1 MMKKRGKTMKSKIMM
16 AIAAVVVAAMDV
28 AAGGRWR
35 PLFADDL
42 SDAVYDA
49 AVWSKDAEGCLTAAK
64 DVAIWTKDDY
74 SRFELSC
81 EYNLEPSANS
91 GILIY
96 CSDTKKWIPNSVE
109 IQLLDDDAPK
119 WKDLNSRQA
128 NLSFFGHQAP
138 KCNPTRPAGEWNSIT
153 VRADGSRISVTLN
166 GMLVNECDLSVWTDA
181 KKLPNGGDIPP
192 WLSRPWAELATTG
205 KIGLQG
211 RHAGAGVR
219 FRNVRIR
226 SLPPSGFV
234 VRSAGRLAFER
245 AEKDAEV
252 AFRTENT
259 SGAKLADVRAVVC
272 QMDSDGKCVASNVV
286 ALGDIAAKGVAS
298 FNAPVETRF
307 RPGKFAFDVSV
318 EGRGAKGLAKTV
330 QMFPAAI
337 GPTFAPRMPA
347 IMWIVSPQ
355 TNEDV
360 AVRRD
365 AVQEM
370 GFTHAGLN
378 TFGIKNADGDD
389 AAAMKA
395 IRKLDYALASG
406 TRFIQH
412 WNPIPYPPD
421 GPASNHWRR
430 LRDGSQPNDRR
441 YGAAEVS
448 DPAMQAHVR
457 RLAELNADAFGT
469 HPGLGGALMFSEAR
483 SHTTYPSFNTEAA
496 KYKAETGRNVP
507 DEVNGANVCFD
518 GAEAKKRFPDGVVP
532 EDDPVLSYW
541 RWFAKGG
548 DGWPDYISAVTE
560 TYRAK
565 VGRYGDGSEAQRRR
579 PFFTFFDP
587 AVRCPPIWGSGGNT
601 DILSQWVY
609 AVPEPMS
616 VAGPLE
622 ELFAMAAGRPG
633 QDVMMMVQCIC
644 YRHTIAPTNVTVNP
658 PPAWFAEH
666 AGARFP
672 AIPPDTLQEAVWSML
687 AKPVKGVLFYG
698 WGCIYDTKSEWY
710 CFTNPET
717 GATAK
722 RLMHGLVAPLGPA
735 LVGLGRDASSIAVFE
750 SATTYLMGGGG
761 TLGYAAPAIT
771 LLQRARLDP
780 RVVYEETIMRDGLDG
795 IKVLYAPL
803 CRFLTPPV
811 IERIKAFQA
820 AGGILI
826 GDKDMVKALKP
837 DISIPYLYFV
847 PVPVADTIEDVEAAE
862 SAKSGDGRKRAGTIL
877 AKKNMLDQTETVRRA
892 LAERGVV
899 PEVDSSS
906 PEIVTYS
913 RRWKGARY
921 VFAINDKRTFGDYVG
936 QWGLTMEKGLPF
948 EGEVY
953 VTDPSRRIGAVYELS
968 RGGAV
973 KFSRRDDGRVAVP
986 VSYKTND
993 GRLFVFLREPIA
1005 RVSLDAAVA
1014 DGSLKVTFRL
1024 FGASGALTE
1033 GRLPVEI
1040 RVRDASGR
1048 ELDGAGWACAVDGS
1062 CSLSVPLNLD
1072 DPPGGY
1078 TITARDIASGSSKS
1092 MTVKH

>member
-1 MMKKRGKTMKSKIMM
+1 VGFYPRLTLLPLFF
-16 AIAAVVVAAMDV
+16 
-28 AAGGRWR
+28 AAGT
-35 PLFADDL
+35 
-42 SDAVYDA
+42 SA
-49 AVWSKDAEGCLTAAK
+49 AASFG
-64 DVAIWTKDDY
+64 DV
-74 SRFELSC
+74 
-81 EYNLEPSANS
+81 
-91 GILIY
+91 G
-96 CSDTKKWIPNSVE
+96 
-109 IQLLDDDAPK
+109 
-119 WKDLNSRQA
+119 
-128 NLSFFGHQAP
+128 
-138 KCNPTRPAGEWNSIT
+138 
-153 VRADGSRISVTLN
+153 
-166 GMLVNECDLSVWTDA
+166 
-181 KKLPNGGDIPP
+181 
-192 WLSRPWAELATTG
+192 
-205 KIGLQG
+205 
-211 RHAGAGVR
+211 
-219 FRNVRIR
+219 
-226 SLPPSGFV
+226 

-245 AEKDAEV
+245 AEKGTVA
-252 AFRTENT
+252 AFRAENT
-259 SGAKLADVRAVVC
+259 SGAKLAGVRAVVR
-272 QMDSDGKCVASNVV
+272 QLDADGKCVASNAVD
-286 ALGDIAAKGVAS
+286 LGDIAANGAVS

-318 EGRGAKGLAKTV
+318 EGRGTNGSAKTT
-330 QMFPAAI
+330 QKFPAAI

-360 AVRRD
+360 AISRN

-378 TFGIKNADGDD
+378 TFGIRNADGDE
-389 AAAMKA
+389 AVAMQA

-441 YGAAEVS
+441 KGAAEVS
-448 DPAMQAHVR
+448 DPAMLAHVR
-457 RLAELNADAFGT
+457 RLADLNVDAFGA

-496 KYKAETGRNVP
+496 KYKAETGRDVP
-507 DEVNGANVCFD
+507 DEVRGTELWFD
-518 GAEAKKRFPDGVVP
+518 RTEAKKRFPDGVVP
-532 EDDPVLSYW
+532 EDDPVLSYY
-541 RWFAKGG
+541 RWFWKGG
-548 DGWPDYISAVTE
+548 DGWPDYISAVAE
-560 TYRAK
+560 KYRAK
-565 VGRYGDGSEAQRRR
+565 VGSYGDGSEAQRKR

-587 AVRCPPIWGSGGNT
+587 AVRCPPVWGSGGST
-601 DILSQWVY
+601 DVLSQWVY
-609 AVPEPMS
+609 AVPEPMG
-616 VAGPLE
+616 VAGTLE
-622 ELFAMAAGRPG
+622 ELFTMAAGRPG

-644 YRHTIAPTNVTVNP
+644 YRNTIAPTNVTVNP

-672 AIPPDTLQEAVWSML
+672 AIPPDTLQETVWSML
-687 AKPVKGVLFYG
+687 AKPVKGILLYG

-717 GATAK
+717 GAMAK
-722 RLMHGLVAPLGPA
+722 RLMHGLVAPLGPT
-735 LVGLGRDASSIAVFE
+735 LVDLGRDVSHFAVFE
-750 SATTYLMGGGG
+750 SATSCFIGGGA
-761 TLGYAAPAIT
+761 TLGYSAPSVS

-795 IKVLYAPL
+795 VKVLYAPL
-803 CRFLTPPV
+803 CRFLTPPMV
-811 IERIKAFQA
+811 ERIKAFQV

-826 GDKDMVKALKP
+826 GDKEMVRALTP
-837 DISIPYLYFV
+837 DISIPYLYFA

-862 SAKSGDGRKRAGTIL
+862 AAKSGDGKKRAGTIL
-877 AKKNMLDQTETVRRA
+877 AKKRMLDQTETIRRA
-892 LAERGVV
+892 LAARGVV
-899 PEVDSSS
+899 PDVDSSS

-953 VTDPSRRIGAVYELS
+953 VADPSRRIGAVYELS
-968 RGGAV
+968 RGEAV
-973 KFSRRDDGRVAVP
+973 KFSRRDDGRVVVP

-993 GRLFVFLREPIA
+993 GRLFAFLREPIA
-1005 RVSLDAAVA
+1005 RVSLDAAVV
-1014 DGSLKVTFRL
+1014 DGALKATFRL
-1024 FGASGALTE
+1024 FGASGALVE

-1048 ELDGAGWACAVDGS
+1048 ELDGAGWACAVDGV

-1078 TITARDIASGSSKS
+1078 SVTARDIASGLTKYLATGR
-1092 MTVKH
+1092 MKTIQ